1 MHDNRI
7 KKWLPATPGLVI
19 GHANAAPLE
28 GEIGINAALLLM
40 LLGVWAI
47 IMGLRNLQ
55 ALRHKHL
62 VPERHTAER
71 DPQPP
76 PTSAHR

>member
-7 KKWLPATPGLVI
+7 KRWLPAMPGLAI
-19 GHANAAPLE
+19 GQANAAPLE

-47 IMGLRNLQ
+47 IMGLRNLH

-71 DPQPP
+71 DQHPQH
-76 PTSAHR
+76 TSAHR